1 MAPWT
6 MTSKTSAHV
15 SDFRFH
21 EERLTV
27 DSNRDSS
34 TFSLDLRLAWACT
47 SQMEKSRGVVVE
59 ANLGGGSQELVNEVH
74 VADHVVLIGDESEE
88 GDELLSFLGLQLLT
102 ERGEDVE
109 DLSKGDLASA
119 VLVEDLQALN
129 VILLAAGG
137 GGVGLGG
144 GQDGEEVGES
154 NALLAQLGSASS
166 GHDGSVGHVAAQS
179 AEDVADVEGVDII
192 ALVSL
197 VEDDESILGL
207 SFRHFG

>member
-1 MAPWT
+1 MRRD
-6 MTSKTSAHV
+6 S
-15 SDFRFH
+15 
-21 EERLTV
+21 EV

-34 TFSLDLRLAWACT
+34 TLSLDLRLASACT
-47 SQMEKSRGVVVE
+47 SQMEKSRGVE
-59 ANLGGGSQELVNEVH
+59 GANLGGGSQELVNEVH

>member
-1 MAPWT
+1 
-6 MTSKTSAHV
+6 
-15 SDFRFH
+15 
-21 EERLTV
+21 
-27 DSNRDSS
+27 
-34 TFSLDLRLAWACT
+34 
-47 SQMEKSRGVVVE
+47 MEKSKEVEVE

-137 GGVGLGG
+137 GGVGLDG

-154 NALLAQLGSASS
+154 HALLAQLGSASS
-166 GHDGSVGHVAAQS
+166 GDDGSVGHVAAQS